1 MTPWSSALPAARI
14 SIAVAHKDPLVHAGL
29 AASLASVRDFEVR
42 TPTGDA
48 MPAPWERSA
57 MPPAP
62 GAPAIDVL
70 VADYETALTYF
81 DADRPTPNH
90 VQAGRPRVMVVSHR
104 DTESEIRHALNLGV
118 HGYLLLGC
126 AIDEM
131 IEGVRALHRGQR
143 HLDPHAAQ
151 RVVEG
156 LNRKEL
162 TSREGDVLR
171 LIAVGHV
178 NKTIATEL
186 DISVGTVKAHVKA
199 ILAKF
204 GARTR
209 TEAASIAQ
217 RRGLLG
223 SGI

>member
-29 AASLASVRDFEVR
+29 AASLASVQDFEVR
-42 TPTGDA
+42 TPTGDP
-48 MPAPWERSA
+48 MPAPWER
-57 MPPAP
+57 
-62 GAPAIDVL
+62 PAIDVL
-70 VADYETALTYF
+70 VADYETALACFGT
-81 DADRPTPNH
+81 DRPTPDRP
-90 VQAGRPRVMVVSHR
+90 QAGRPKVMVISHR